1 MIKALKKIYNHFIRR
16 KRELYIQDLVDKG
29 LKIGRNSIPVADFFF
44 DPSHCFLIDIGDN
57 VTFAPN
63 VRLIAHDASSKFLTG
78 YTKIAKITIQNNCF
92 IGDSVIVLP
101 GVTIGEGSIIG
112 TGSIV
117 TKDVPP
123 NSIAVGSPAKVV
135 STTSVYKEKLENK
148 IADGKLFDES
158 YQIHAI
164 THGKKSELLDSL
176 QDGTDCFIR

>member
-1 MIKALKKIYNHFIRR
+1 MIKVLKKIYNHFIRR

-29 LKIGRNSIPVADFFF
+29 LKIGKNSIPVADFFF

-78 YTKIAKITIQNNCF
+78 YTKIAKITIQDNCF

-123 NSIAVGSPAKVV
+123 NSVAIGSPAKVV
-135 STTSVYKEKLENK
+135 DTTEKYKNKLKSQMTNSK
-148 IADGKLFDES
+148 QFDES
-158 YQIHAI
+158 YHIQIA
-164 THGKKSELLDSL
+164 SESKRKEILESIEAS
-176 QDGTDCFIR
+176 GTCFIK